1 MSEQPGANPL
11 VVAPENEDAQPLD
24 NFEGAGFVSSWAD
37 VHSAVSADHVD
48 PLQVVYTAAGAGLDT
63 LGAIENPLDALLSA
77 GVGWIIEHVWF
88 LHEPLDAL
96 AGDPAQITAQA
107 HTWHNVGRELTSVA
121 HDHRAAAA
129 ALSTWEGMAGD
140 GYRGAVDRFSGALD
154 QAGRDATQLADLIL
168 TTGAHVGTVRA
179 LVRDAIAEF
188 VSTAIQYLVA
198 AAIGAFATVGGT
210 LGAAAA
216 RIVVMAVDLANSIS
230 RTIRKLLDAMT
241 LAGGTAAQIS
251 GAIQQTAG
259 AVRDTT
265 TAIQAAR
272 PTIEKINGAA
282 DDLRAGELVEVGK
295 QLTAAEQQQRTW
307 G

>member
-37 VHSAVSADHVD
+37 LYSAVSADDVD
-48 PLQVVYTAAGAGLDT
+48 PVQVAYTALGAGLDT
-63 LGAIENPLDALLSA
+63 LGAIEDPFDSLLSA
-77 GVGWIIEHVWF
+77 GIGWFIEHVWF

-96 AGDPAQITAQA
+96 AGDPTQISAQA
-107 HTWHNVGRELTSVA
+107 QTWHNVGRELAAVA
-121 HDHRAAAA
+121 QDHRSAAA
-129 ALSTWEGMAGD
+129 ALGAWEGMAGD

-154 QAGRDATQLADLIL
+154 QTGRDATQLADLIL
-168 TTGAHVGTVRA
+168 TTGAQVGTVRA
-179 LVRDAIAEF
+179 LIRDAIADF
-188 VSTAIQYLVA
+188 LGTVVKMVIPALVGTVVSA
-198 AAIGAFATVGGT
+198 GGT
-210 LGAAAA
+210 LAAVTV
-216 RIVVMAVDLANSIS
+216 RLVFMAIDLAESIS

-241 LAGGTAAQIS
+241 LAGGMAAQVS

-259 AVRDTT
+259 AVQETT
-265 TAIQAAR
+265 RAIQAAR
-272 PTIEKINGAA
+272 PTIEKINGVAE
-282 DDLRAGELVEVGK
+282 DIKAGEATELGK